1 VLRTEEGKA
10 CWAPAVVYV
19 PEIDRPYVMLYSQG
33 AGSGDLAHRNQR
45 LFRADALTPEGPFVP
60 SGHAL
65 TPELDFA
72 IDPEILWQMSR
83 SEKYCFINFVKHL
96 KPNVAIEIGT
106 FKGGSLQV
114 LSKFSDKVYSID
126 ISDGA
131 NKSLAHKFTNTEFL
145 VGKSHEII
153 PGLLKEIEAKGQHL
167 GFVLIDGDHSV
178 KGVQRDI
185 KAVIEYPHK
194 KQVVIF
200 MHDAFNPQVRK
211 GIRSIDY
218 KKYPH
223 VKYAE
228 LDYICGSTVAFNK
241 AYTELW
247 GGFAMILIDPLHTE
261 GTRLKKSFENMQRR
275 LYLSSIH
282 IVKDPIQSLIML
294 KRKIFR

>member
-1 VLRTEEGKA
+1 MIPVN
-10 CWAPAVVYV
+10 
-19 PEIDRPYVMLYSQG
+19 
-33 AGSGDLAHRNQR
+33 GDE
-45 LFRADALTPEGPFVP
+45 FF
-60 SGHAL
+60 S
-65 TPELDFA
+65 DFA

-211 GIRSIDY
+211 GIRSINY